1 MKVLDIFVSTENE
14 LTIICFMN
22 ETLIYL
28 LDVLHELIILLF
40 GSAFNERLEDEHKN
54 LVPFQFVKC
63 IGQNIF
69 PITSFGNKLPTANT
83 ISTVGKS
90 KGPYILEP

>member
-1 MKVLDIFVSTENE
+1 MRHLFIFW
-14 LTIICFMN
+14 
-22 ETLIYL
+22 
-28 LDVLHELIILLF
+28 VLHELILLLF

-63 IGQNIF
+63 IGQNICA
-69 PITSFGNKLPTANT
+69 ITSFGNTLPTANM

-90 KGPYILEP
+90 KGPYILER

>member
-1 MKVLDIFVSTENE
+1 MTVLDIFVSTETE

-22 ETLIYL
+22 ETLYL
-28 LDVLHELIILLF
+28 LDVLHELTLLF
-40 GSAFNERLEDEHKN
+40 GSAFNERQEDDHKN

-63 IGQNIF
+63 IGQNIC
-69 PITSFGNKLPTANT
+69 PITSFSNKLPIANS

-90 KGPYILEP
+90 KGPFT

>member
-28 LDVLHELIILLF
+28 LDVLHELRLLLF
-40 GSAFNERLEDEHKN
+40 GSAFNERL
-54 LVPFQFVKC
+54 
-63 IGQNIF
+63 
-69 PITSFGNKLPTANT
+69 
-83 ISTVGKS
+83 
-90 KGPYILEP
+90 